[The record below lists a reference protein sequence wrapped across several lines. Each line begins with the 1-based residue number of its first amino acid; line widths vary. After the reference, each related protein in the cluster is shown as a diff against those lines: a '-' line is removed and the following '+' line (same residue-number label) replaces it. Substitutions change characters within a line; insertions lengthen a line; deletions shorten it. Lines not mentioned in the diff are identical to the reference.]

1 MLKGSTINK
10 SIQPIQIETFVAK
23 PRYGS
28 NPRFDPMMK
37 EREGWTIGEATRN
50 DVEDT
55 IALHNALMLFPFRA
69 TLYLGPN

>member
-1 MLKGSTINK
+1 MWQNLAMGATQGLIL
-10 SIQPIQIETFVAK
+10 A
-23 PRYGS
+23 
-28 NPRFDPMMK
+28 MMK

-69 TLYLGPN
+69 TLYLGPD